1 MSFKE
6 ETMGYFAY
14 QNNTQMYNIL
24 KTPNYLAKPENKQTI
39 KKILYPRGSP
49 DVSTLVA

>member
-39 KKILYPRGSP
+39 KKYYIHA
-49 DVSTLVA
+49 DHQMLVH